1 MLRGSIHKLKS
12 ILKEKL
18 EVALKKNKEELT
30 LMFDE
35 YSTMIKKLLKDKEK
49 LTNQLEAAKQ
59 QCLSEQKERDD
70 M

>member
-1 MLRGSIHKLKS
+1 M

-35 YSTMIKKLLKDKEK
+35 YSSMIRKLLDDKES
-49 LTNQLEAAKQ
+49 LTNRLEH
-59 QCLSEQKERDD
+59 LRLKE
-70 M
+70 